1 MGYKYETQ
9 KDRFSFLPHR
19 NFRRLSRR
27 SSGEELQ
34 NRVAAENRRDGRN
47 HEKPRISR
55 IGRSEHAVIRAT
67 ALQQP
72 RSSRSRE
79 TPAFAYI
86 YCTNQLLNGF
96 MRRLYGIRDRP
107 GKPEDG

>member
-55 IGRSEHAVIRAT
+55 IGRSEHATPRAP
-67 ALQQP
+67 ALQQS
-72 RSSRSRE
+72 RNSRSGE

-96 MRRLYGIRDRP
+96 MRRLSNNLT
-107 GKPEDG
+107 

>member
-1 MGYKYETQ
+1 MGYKYQTQ

-27 SSGEELQ
+27 SSGGELQ
-34 NRVAAENRRDGRN
+34 NRVAAESRRDGRN

-55 IGRSEHAVIRAT
+55 IARSEHAAKWAT
-67 ALQQP
+67 VLQQP

-79 TPAFAYI
+79 TLAMSSRKGARAGGEKGA
-86 YCTNQLLNGF
+86 TWVQ
-96 MRRLYGIRDRP
+96 
-107 GKPEDG
+107 E